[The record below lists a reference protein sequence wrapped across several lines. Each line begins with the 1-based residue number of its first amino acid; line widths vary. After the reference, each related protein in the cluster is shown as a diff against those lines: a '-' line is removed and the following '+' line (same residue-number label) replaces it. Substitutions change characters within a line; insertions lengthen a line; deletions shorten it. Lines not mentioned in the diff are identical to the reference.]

1 MRQPS
6 SSGPTS
12 DKAFLVAVGLMV
24 LAAGLNAIDTLLV
37 RVISQEMNAFSIAFF
52 RSVFGLLFVAPW
64 ILRRRAMIFRT
75 NYVWLHA
82 VRAGLKVLA
91 LATFF
96 YAVSRANLAQVTAIN
111 FTTPIFVMLGAL
123 LFLGEHL
130 GLVRIAAVVL
140 GFGGVL
146 LIVRPAT
153 GQFDPFLMFALLGA
167 LFTAAIQLVLKAM
180 SARDPTDTLVAWNL
194 ILMVPL
200 ALLPALFFWTTPS
213 PTMLALL
220 AVQGALGAI
229 GMTAITRAMS
239 LADVSAIIPFDFLRL
254 PLVAIGASYFFSQ
267 SADAVTWLGAAI
279 IFAAGLVASR
289 KPNRPA
295 PSPGPSQAAAD
306 VTEIDYVAD
315 IEKADGPDRDP
326 NPPKA

>member
-1 MRQPS
+1 MSNPAPFNPS
-6 SSGPTS
+6 P
-12 DKAFLVAVGLMV
+12 DRAFLFAVGLMV
-24 LAAGLNAIDTLLV
+24 LAAALNAIDTLLV

-52 RSVFGLLFVAPW
+52 RSVFGLIFVLPW
-64 ILRRRAMIFRT
+64 IFRRRAQIFRT
-75 NYVWLHA
+75 NYIWLHA
-82 VRAGLKVLA
+82 VRAGFKVLA

-111 FTTPIFVMLGAL
+111 FTTPVFVMIGAL
-123 LFLGEHL
+123 LFLGEHM
-130 GLVRIAAVVL
+130 GLLRIVSVVL

-153 GQFDPFLMFALLGA
+153 GQFDPFLLFALLGA

-180 SARDPTDTLVAWNL
+180 SSRDPTDTLVAWNL

-200 ALLPALFFWTTPS
+200 AFIPAVYFWTTPS
-213 PTMLALL
+213 PAILGLLAL
-220 AVQGALGAI
+220 QGALGAI

-254 PLVAIGASYFFSQ
+254 PLVALGASYFFAQ
-267 SADAVTWLGAAI
+267 SADAMTWLGAAI
-279 IFAAGLVASR
+279 IFCAGLVASR
-289 KPNRPA
+289 KPATPVTGSA
-295 PSPGPSQAAAD
+295 PVQAAAD

-315 IEKADGPDRDP
+315 ADAAEAGSKE
-326 NPPKA
+326 PKS